1 MPIYMQV
8 QGIDGDVSAK
18 GYEKWIALDSLNFGA
33 NRDIKTRTGKTS
45 DREATLPTVGEIVVT
60 KEMNKS
66 SPNLFAE
73 ACVGKAKSVTIHVC
87 QTGTDAAKPYVEYT
101 LNNVLLSNYQ
111 VALDKN
117 TDHAVPVETLNLNFD
132 KIEMKYIPYD
142 EQHNAG
148 SPIPAG
154 YDLTTGTKV

>member
-1 MPIYMQV
+1 
-8 QGIDGDVSAK
+8 
-18 GYEKWIALDSLNFGA
+18 
-33 NRDIKTRTGKTS
+33 
-45 DREATLPTVGEIVVT
+45 
-60 KEMNKS
+60 MNKS

-87 QTGTDAAKPYVEYT
+87 QTGTDAAKPYVEYM